1 MATKNKPGDYDCY
14 ANADPDEP
22 MFVLLGRDATASFV
36 VRYWAKLRE
45 ALNPGDDEKQL
56 EEARELSHEMQRW
69 ASHRC
74 DKDITSA
81 HVAAVAVRW
90 KGGVGAL
97 LEEGVRVW
105 GEEGRLK
112 QEVHQ
117 TLEQIIVRLGVTVG
131 DLARIAR
138 NSEKDEA
145 TSTSDHLECEMG
157 NVIFSCIRWCFH
169 LGLDPVVCIER
180 AMEAQRKFAEENE
193 RR

>member
-22 MFVLLGRDATASFV
+22 MFVLLGRDVTASFV
-36 VRYWAKLRE
+36 VRYWAQVRE
-45 ALNPGDDEKQL
+45 ALRPHDDKKQIID
-56 EEARELSHEMQRW
+56 ATNLSYDMQSW
-69 ASHRC
+69 AS
-74 DKDITSA
+74 DLNKDIEGA
-81 HVAAVAVRW
+81 HMAERAVLW
-90 KGGVGAL
+90 KKGVSVL
-97 LEEGVRVW
+97 LGEGMRIW
-105 GEEGRLK
+105 QEDGRLK
-112 QEVHQ
+112 QDVHQ

-145 TSTSDHLECEMG
+145 TSTTGHMECEMG
-157 NVIFSCIRWCFH
+157 NVIFSCIRWCSH

-180 AMEAQRKFAEENE
+180 AMEAQLKFVKENE